1 MAEKTDAAHRDRS
14 PLGRRLIG
22 RILGLVIVFGA
33 IAATVAVWRLTD
45 IHPRTDDAA
54 VRANIVGIAPHVSG
68 PIVEL
73 HVVDNQRV
81 RAGDVLFVIDAR
93 PYEARLERTRAELA
107 LTRKEVEAQE
117 RAVAAAAAE
126 IGRREAAL
134 AAADAQLLQ
143 RETEPPAADAE
154 IARRQAERAA
164 AEAAVARLD
173 AELAYADDY
182 LRRVEPL
189 LVRQYVTADRVSEA
203 RSKRDAAAA
212 ASREA
217 ARKLAAAEAAIVE
230 ATKRKQATVAG
241 VAQAR
246 ASRTS
251 AAAGIDQ
258 AHQDRSRAQALLAQY
273 ADRNAR
279 LGAAEATVQ
288 SAFLDV
294 GYCRVTAPFDAYVT
308 NLNTAVGEY
317 ARQGQQ
323 VFALVDDRAW
333 YVMANFRETYM
344 EAIKPGMTA
353 EVYLMSYPGRPFR
366 GMVQGIGWAN
376 HPDEGATVG
385 ILPNISRTLNWVRLA
400 SRFPVRILLEE
411 RDAERPFRMGS
422 TAVVTIKGF
431 SPAPGAAPTPSR

>member
-1 MAEKTDAAHRDRS
+1 V
-14 PLGRRLIG
+14 RLTG
-22 RILGLVIVFGA
+22 RILGVLIVVGA
-33 IAATVAVWRLTD
+33 VLASAAVWRLTD
-45 IHPRTDDAA
+45 LHPRTDDAA

-73 HVVDNQRV
+73 AVVDNQRV
-81 RAGDVLFVIDAR
+81 RAGDLLFVIDPR
-93 PYEARLERTRAELA
+93 PYQARLERARAELA

-117 RAVAAAAAE
+117 RAIAAAAAE
-126 IGRREAAL
+126 VTRQEASL
-134 AAADAQLLQ
+134 AAADARVQQ

-173 AELAYADDY
+173 AERAYADDY
-182 LRRVEPL
+182 LRRVQPL
-189 LVRQYVTADRVSEA
+189 LERQFVTADRVSEA
-203 RSKRDAAAA
+203 RSRRDAAAA
-212 ASREA
+212 AAREA
-217 ARKLAAAEAAIVE
+217 RRKLAAAEAATLE
-230 ATKRKQATVAG
+230 AAKRKLSTVAA
-241 VAQAR
+241 VEEAR
-246 ASRTS
+246 ASRAA
-251 AAAGIDQ
+251 AAAGLDQ
-258 AHQDRSRAQALLAQY
+258 AHQVRSRAQALLAQY

-279 LGAAEATVQ
+279 LAAAEAAVE
-288 SAFLDV
+288 SARLDV

-333 YVMANFRETYM
+333 YVMANFRETYLGV
-344 EAIKPGMTA
+344 IKPGMAA
-353 EVYLMSYPGRPFR
+353 EVFLMSYPGRRFR
-366 GMVQGIGWAN
+366 GVVQGIGWAN
-376 HPDEGATVG
+376 RPDEGATAG
-385 ILPNISRTLNWVRLA
+385 ILPAVSRTLNWVRLA

-431 SPAPGAAPTPSR
+431 SPAAPSSR